1 MVAPTTGRPCREGTG
16 TATVASPEPR
26 CTMCSHQPL
35 CPSADSSDR
44 CAAIT
49 VAAHHE
55 QGWALMCNGVIVFDD
70 SGAPAFASQPLT
82 AA

>member
-1 MVAPTTGRPCREGTG
+1 
-16 TATVASPEPR
+16 
-26 CTMCSHQPL
+26 MCSHQPL

-44 CAAIT
+44 GAAIT

>member
-1 MVAPTTGRPCREGTG
+1 
-16 TATVASPEPR
+16 
-26 CTMCSHQPL
+26 MCSHQPL
-35 CPSADSSDR
+35 CPSATSSDR

-55 QGWALMCNGVIVFDD
+55 QGWALLCNGVVVFDD
-70 SGAPAFASQPLT
+70 SGQLLPDGRTIAPQAFASQPLV

>member
-1 MVAPTTGRPCREGTG
+1 
-16 TATVASPEPR
+16 
-26 CTMCSHQPL
+26 MCSHQPL
-35 CPSADSSDR
+35 CPTADSSDR

-55 QGWALMCNGVIVFDD
+55 QGWALLCNGVIVFDD
-70 SGAPAFASQPLT
+70 SGALLPDGRTIAPQAFASQPLI